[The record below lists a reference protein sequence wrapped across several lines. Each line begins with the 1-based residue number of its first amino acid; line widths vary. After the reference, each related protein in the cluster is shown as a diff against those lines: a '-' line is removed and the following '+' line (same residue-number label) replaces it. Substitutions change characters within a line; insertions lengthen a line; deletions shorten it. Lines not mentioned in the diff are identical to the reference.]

1 MSDPRG
7 VIGVPEVAQSV
18 QASARIEAMGRRN
31 RRPQDDTP
39 ESKKRKKK
47 RRPPELPE
55 DGEPHV
61 DLLA

>member
-7 VIGVPEVAQSV
+7 IIGVPEVSNSV
-18 QASARIEAMGRRN
+18 QASARIEALGGRG
-31 RRPQDDTP
+31 RRPQDEMP
-39 ESKKRKKK
+39 GGKKRKKK
-47 RRPPELPE
+47 RRLPELPE